1 MGIFNLFKGKKQKN
15 DETNVASQKDV
26 RKGMSL
32 AECVELMFRNAGI
45 RPHVDGNKYLTE
57 VQARHCVFTPVL
69 VAEGNRLIIMV
80 RFPAPVPEQ
89 FAYSVNYEVERI
101 NGMYR
106 DAEVTLSHNDD
117 GDFTIYSMIIKEYDS
132 VSAETADE
140 IRRLMVHAVDVL
152 DEDNFRSLLC
162 SLIGH
167 RDYSELEARM
177 IEGNTAGGGEVRA
190 QIPGGYAPLLKESG
204 DISCPRFLGRLLV
217 YATDIIEKKI
227 SKEVASDL
235 LTRQTPFDEI
245 VQRAYN
251 VADENERDLL
261 RKLRYLG
268 KAKATDHDDDDNDF
282 MIGRLEALDMVQGNP
297 WTLLSG
303 DGHDD
308 C

>member
-1 MGIFNLFKGKKQKN
+1 MGILNLFKGKKQKN

-26 RKGMSL
+26 RKEMSL

-69 VAEGNRLIIMV
+69 VVEGNRLIIMV

-117 GDFTIYSMIIKEYDS
+117 GDFTIYSMIIKEYDR

-152 DEDNFRSLLC
+152 DEDNFRLASAGSATEDADQRRMSITNLPAKYGSESQVVTGQVETEPLRRRSRDIRSQISSLM
-162 SLIGH
+162 S
-167 RDYSELEARM
+167 
-177 IEGNTAGGGEVRA
+177 
-190 QIPGGYAPLLKESG
+190 PPL
-204 DISCPRFLGRLLV
+204 R
-217 YATDIIEKKI
+217 
-227 SKEVASDL
+227 
-235 LTRQTPFDEI
+235 
-245 VQRAYN
+245 
-251 VADENERDLL
+251 
-261 RKLRYLG
+261 
-268 KAKATDHDDDDNDF
+268 
-282 MIGRLEALDMVQGNP
+282 
-297 WTLLSG
+297 
-303 DGHDD
+303 
-308 C
+308 

>member
-1 MGIFNLFKGKKQKN
+1 MGIFNFFKGKKQGN
-15 DETNVASQKDV
+15 DEKSVASRGDAE
-26 RKGMSL
+26 KGMSL

-45 RPHVDGNKYLTE
+45 RPHIDGSKYLAE

-69 VAEGNRLIIMV
+69 VVEGNRLIIMV

-106 DAEVTLSHNDD
+106 NVEVTLSHNDD

-132 VSAETADE
+132 VSAETADK
-140 IRRLMVHAVDVL
+140 IRILMLCAVDAI
-152 DEDNFRSLLC
+152 DEDNFKSLMC

-177 IEGNTAGGGEVRA
+177 IEGSTVSGEGDVQG
-190 QIPGGYAPLLKESG
+190 QIPGGYVPLLKESG

-245 VQRAYN
+245 VQRAYD

-268 KAKATDHDDDDNDF
+268 KAKATDHDDDNDF
-282 MIGRLEALDMVQGNP
+282 MIGRLEALGMIQGNP
-297 WTLLSG
+297 WALLSG
-303 DGHDD
+303 DGLGGH
-308 C
+308 

>member
-26 RKGMSL
+26 RKEMSL

-69 VAEGNRLIIMV
+69 VVEGNRLIIMV

-117 GDFTIYSMIIKEYDS
+117 DFTIYSMIIKEYDS
-132 VSAETADE
+132 VSARTADE
-140 IRRLMVHAVDVL
+140 IKSLMLHAMDVI

-167 RDYSELEARM
+167 RNYSELEARM

-227 SKEVASDL
+227 SKDVASDL
-235 LTRQTPFDEI
+235 LTKQTPFDEI
-245 VQRAYN
+245 VQRAYD
-251 VADENERDLL
+251 VADETERDLL

-268 KAKATDHDDDDNDF
+268 KAKATDHDDDNDF
-282 MIGRLEALDMVQGNP
+282 MIGRLEALGMIQGNP
-297 WTLLSG
+297 WALLSG
-303 DGHDD
+303 DD
-308 C
+308 

>member
-1 MGIFNLFKGKKQKN
+1 MGIFNLFKGKKQEN
-15 DETNVASQKDV
+15 DEPNAGSRGDV
-26 RKGMSL
+26 EKKMSL

-45 RPHVDGNKYLTE
+45 RPHIDGNQYLAE

-69 VAEGNRLIIMV
+69 VAEGNKLIIMV

-89 FAYSVNYEVERI
+89 FAYSVNYEVKRI
-101 NGMYR
+101 DGMYR
-106 DAEVTLSHNDD
+106 DAEVSLTQNED
-117 GDFTIYSMIIKEYDS
+117 GEFSIYSMIIKEYDS
-132 VSAETADE
+132 VSAGTADE
-140 IRRLMVHAVDVL
+140 IKSLMLHAVDVI

-167 RDYSELEARM
+167 RNYSELEARM

-227 SKEVASDL
+227 SKDVASDL
-235 LTRQTPFDEI
+235 LTKQTPFDEI
-245 VQRAYN
+245 VQRAYD
-251 VADENERDLL
+251 VADETERDLL

-268 KAKATDHDDDDNDF
+268 KAKATDHDDDNDF
-282 MIGRLEALDMVQGNP
+282 MIGRLEALGMIQGNP
-297 WTLLSG
+297 WALLSG
-303 DGHDD
+303 DD
-308 C
+308 

>member
-1 MGIFNLFKGKKQKN
+1 MGILNLFKGKKQKN

-26 RKGMSL
+26 RKEMSL
-32 AECVELMFRNAGI
+32 AECVELMFRNAVI

-69 VAEGNRLIIMV
+69 VVEGNRLIIMV

-89 FAYSVNYEVERI
+89 FAYSVNYEMERI

-177 IEGNTAGGGEVRA
+177 IEGNTAGGRGTGSDSWRLCPSVEGVRGHQLPSVSGTSA
-190 QIPGGYAPLLKESG
+190 CLCDGHHREENLQGG
-204 DISCPRFLGRLLV
+204 
-217 YATDIIEKKI
+217 
-227 SKEVASDL
+227 
-235 LTRQTPFDEI
+235 RQ
-245 VQRAYN
+245 RS
-251 VADENERDLL
+251 ADEADSVR
-261 RKLRYLG
+261 
-268 KAKATDHDDDDNDF
+268 
-282 MIGRLEALDMVQGNP
+282 
-297 WTLLSG
+297 
-303 DGHDD
+303 
-308 C
+308 

>member
-1 MGIFNLFKGKKQKN
+1 MGILNLFKGKKQKN

-26 RKGMSL
+26 RKEMSL

-69 VAEGNRLIIMV
+69 VVEGNRLIIMV

-152 DEDNFRSLLC
+152 DEDNFRFASAGSATGDADQRLMSITNFPAKWGSESHWETGQVETEPLRRRSRDIRSQISSLM
-162 SLIGH
+162 S
-167 RDYSELEARM
+167 
-177 IEGNTAGGGEVRA
+177 
-190 QIPGGYAPLLKESG
+190 PPL
-204 DISCPRFLGRLLV
+204 R
-217 YATDIIEKKI
+217 
-227 SKEVASDL
+227 
-235 LTRQTPFDEI
+235 
-245 VQRAYN
+245 
-251 VADENERDLL
+251 
-261 RKLRYLG
+261 
-268 KAKATDHDDDDNDF
+268 
-282 MIGRLEALDMVQGNP
+282 
-297 WTLLSG
+297 
-303 DGHDD
+303 
-308 C
+308 

>member
-1 MGIFNLFKGKKQKN
+1 MFKGKKQKN

-26 RKGMSL
+26 RKEMSL

-69 VAEGNRLIIMV
+69 VVEGNRLIIMV

-152 DEDNFRSLLC
+152 DEDNFRLASAGSATEDADQRRMSITNLPAKYGSESQVVTGQVETEPLRRR
-162 SLIGH
+162 S
-167 RDYSELEARM
+167 RD
-177 IEGNTAGGGEVRA
+177 IRA
-190 QIPGGYAPLLKESG
+190 QISSLMSPPL
-204 DISCPRFLGRLLV
+204 R
-217 YATDIIEKKI
+217 
-227 SKEVASDL
+227 
-235 LTRQTPFDEI
+235 
-245 VQRAYN
+245 
-251 VADENERDLL
+251 
-261 RKLRYLG
+261 
-268 KAKATDHDDDDNDF
+268 
-282 MIGRLEALDMVQGNP
+282 
-297 WTLLSG
+297 
-303 DGHDD
+303 
-308 C
+308 